1 MHIISICTAAHA
13 KSFNWFSCIFVA
25 DWQIFTSKKSLY
37 KCSGVLFV
45 LMYEVANVFKTDPK
59 PQIFDLYSHPFSSF
73 PDLIFHW
80 LKENINV
87 STVWQEKVDSFAEN
101 RYCLQAGYA
110 KWSGNDA
117 CALFDLFRC
126 WKNNQELFQ
135 VIRHLSAVIKLIQH
149 ATCFR
154 TVFLC

>member
-59 PQIFDLYSHPFSSF
+59 PQIFDFYSHPFSSF
-73 PDLIFHW
+73 PDLIFHR

-101 RYCLQAGYA
+101 RYRLQAEMIRQ
-110 KWSGNDA
+110 WRMCS
-117 CALFDLFRC
+117 FWFV
-126 WKNNQELFQ
+126 Q
-135 VIRHLSAVIKLIQH
+135 VLKKQSRTFSSHKTFICCYQTHSASNL
-149 ATCFR
+149 
-154 TVFLC
+154 L

>member
-59 PQIFDLYSHPFSSF
+59 PQIFDFYSHPFSSF
-73 PDLIFHW
+73 PDLIFHR

-101 RYCLQAGYA
+101 RYRLQAGYA

-126 WKNNQELFQ
+126 WKNNQELFE
-135 VIRHLSAVIKLIQH
+135 VIRHLSAVIKLIQQ